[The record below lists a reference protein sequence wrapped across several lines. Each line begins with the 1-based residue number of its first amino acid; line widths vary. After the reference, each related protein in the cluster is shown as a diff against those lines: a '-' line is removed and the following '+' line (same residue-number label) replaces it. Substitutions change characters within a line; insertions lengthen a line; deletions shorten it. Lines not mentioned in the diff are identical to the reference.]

1 MTKQQWSDNIILLE
15 LRFSILEENSLVMK
29 IRQNSEFSLFYVIKH
44 LCFGLEHI
52 EYNFTT
58 LALFA

>member
-1 MTKQQWSDNIILLE
+1 MRKRQLDE

-29 IRQNSEFSLFYVIKH
+29 ITQSSAFSVFYAIKH
-44 LCFGLEHI
+44 LCLGLEHI